1 MKWLVTG
8 RDDVTTP
15 GGIVLSQLIPDSTRE
30 ALLGN
35 LTHDQRVQL
44 YEAFDLYSPGNI
56 WVMIANVRHS

>member
-8 RDDVTTP
+8 QDSVTTP

-35 LTHDQRVQL
+35 LTYEQRVQL
-44 YEAFDLYSPGNI
+44 YEAFDPYRAGNI
-56 WVMIANVRHS
+56 WFMIGNVRHP